1 MNKLIKW
8 CKLHDKLAHFLIIS
22 IITYLYI
29 PLELLYC
36 KGNLVFILV
45 VSISVGKEIID
56 EFKPNKTGFDTLDLF
71 TDMLAY
77 TINIHIIHILWQV

>member
-1 MNKLIKW
+1 MKLIQW
-8 CKLHDKLAHFLIIS
+8 CKQHDKLAHFVIIS

-36 KGNLVFILV
+36 KGDLIFILV
-45 VSISVGKEIID
+45 SIISIGKEIYD
-56 EFKPNKTGFDTLDLF
+56 EFKPNKTGFDVFDLL

-77 TINIHIIHILWQV
+77 IINIHIIHIIWQV

>member
-1 MNKLIKW
+1 MKQLIQW

-36 KGNLVFILV
+36 KGNIIFILV
-45 VSISVGKEIID
+45 ALISVGKEIID
-56 EFKPNKTGFDTLDLF
+56 EFKSNKTGFDVLDLF

-77 TINIHIIHILWQV
+77 AINIHIIHILWQV

>member
-1 MNKLIKW
+1 MKLIQW
-8 CKLHDKLAHFLIIS
+8 CKQHDKLSHFLIIS

-36 KGNLVFILV
+36 KGNFIFIIVAIL
-45 VSISVGKEIID
+45 SIGKEIYD
-56 EFKPNKTGFDTLDLF
+56 EFKPNKTGFDIMDLL

-77 TINIHIIHILWQV
+77 IINRYIIHILWQV